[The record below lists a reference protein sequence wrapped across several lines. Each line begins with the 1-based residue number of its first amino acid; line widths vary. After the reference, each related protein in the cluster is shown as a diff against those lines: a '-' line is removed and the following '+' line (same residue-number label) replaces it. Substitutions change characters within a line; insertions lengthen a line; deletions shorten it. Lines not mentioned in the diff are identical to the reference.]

1 MDASIQSA
9 NESLF
14 DAIAIHSIDAARDAI
29 ERLDADVDACVS
41 TYTPLTLALEL
52 PRQTT
57 MFPIIELL
65 IANGANVH
73 VANTWG
79 GTPLLSAIATGQLGW
94 AQEFAKRGAD
104 VNVLG
109 FVGSKLTSPIHEAA
123 YLGHELSLRFLIE
136 AGADPDMHG
145 PRRLRPMDYA
155 RGNLALE
162 PRDLARVLCAIDH
175 TDAKPGAHDVIHVPV
190 DSRHMLW
197 PNIDNLVRCN
207 TNWQQYWIDAMKKKD
222 WANAL
227 MAAEMGAI
235 VSTEVMERLRVMR
248 VTPWI

>member
-1 MDASIQSA
+1 MDASA

-14 DAIAIHSIDAARDAI
+14 DAIAIYSIDAARDAI

-52 PRQTT
+52 PHNKCRK
-57 MFPIIELL
+57 PIIELL
-65 IANGANVH
+65 LASGANVH
-73 VANTWG
+73 VANAWG

-94 AQEFAKRGAD
+94 AREFARRGAD

-145 PRRLRPMDYA
+145 PRRRRPMDYA

-175 TDAKPGAHDVIHVPV
+175 TDAKLGVVVHTPV

-197 PNIDNLVRCN
+197 TNIDNLVRCN

-248 VTPWI
+248 VTPWF

>member
-29 ERLDADVDACVS
+29 ERLDANVDACVS

-52 PRQTT
+52 PRQTN

-65 IANGANVH
+65 IASGANVH
-73 VANTWG
+73 VANAWG

-94 AQEFAKRGAD
+94 AQEFAQRGAD

-109 FVGSKLTSPIHEAA
+109 FMGSKLTSPIHEAA

-175 TDAKPGAHDVIHVPV
+175 TDAKPGVVVHTPV

-248 VTPWI
+248 VTPWL